1 MYLRRCYRHRD
12 GKRHGYWAL
21 VESQN
26 RGRENRKGFPLPPNR
41 TGGSPAS
48 GSPVGG
54 LTSERIDE
62 PVHVQLSRRTAHA
75 GQRKHSA
82 SEDGPTPVLVPAD
95 DVSDEGCFALA
106 CAPIG
111 RAGETWTCG
120 CA

>member
-1 MYLRRCYRHRD
+1 MYLRRCYRDSD

-62 PVHVQLSRRTAHA
+62 PVHVQLSRRTDHA
-75 GQRKHSA
+75 GPRKNSDG
-82 SEDGPTPVLVPAD
+82 EDGNTPCLGPASSRLV
-95 DVSDEGCFALA
+95 C
-106 CAPIG
+106 
-111 RAGETWTCG
+111 
-120 CA
+120 